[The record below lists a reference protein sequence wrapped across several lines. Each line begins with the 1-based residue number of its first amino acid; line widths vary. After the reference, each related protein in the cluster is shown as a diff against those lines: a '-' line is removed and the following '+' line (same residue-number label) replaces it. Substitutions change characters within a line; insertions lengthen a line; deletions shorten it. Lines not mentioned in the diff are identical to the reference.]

1 MNKLITFSQF
11 LCVLVMQF
19 YISGQAVASAN
30 NSSIYHSV
38 DKSVALH
45 IHYNSYIN
53 RVIFKNSE
61 ESCVI
66 ELNVTRLQG
75 KLFTKASA
83 NYATFQWRLP
93 HNQGGATISG
103 MFVLNEAAGSSY
115 ITWNKRIRK
124 DDCLIQRTI
133 KVKRIIPTNPR
144 SVD

>member
-19 YISGQAVASAN
+19 YITGQAVASAN

-45 IHYNSYIN
+45 IHYNSYID

-66 ELNVTRLQG
+66 QLNVTRVQG
-75 KLFTKASA
+75 KLFSSSA

-93 HNQGGATISG
+93 RNQGGTTISG
-103 MFVLNEAAGSSY
+103 MFVLNGAAGSSY
-115 ITWNKRIRK
+115 ITWNKHITK

-133 KVKRIIPTNPR
+133 EVKRIIPTNPR